1 MPNLKIVWKLFLTQ
15 TSLIIIS
22 LLTIGLYA
30 GLSFK
35 EHYLEQLAPQL
46 TTNATLIRNIV
57 AKELIDGRR
66 DTVDILAKKL
76 GSEIHMRATIVDTAG
91 RVLGDSEKDPLKMGN
106 HLDRFEI
113 RDALRGKV
121 GKSIR
126 YSETLK
132 TEMMY
137 LALPLEAKNQII
149 GAIRVSL
156 PLSEV
161 EKREYHIYEVIVWGA
176 IIAVLISL
184 GIGFMVARRMGKTL
198 TQMTQAAR
206 KMVRGDF
213 SELIRT
219 NSKDEIG
226 DLARSFNAMSIELQ
240 NKIETLTKEI
250 DEKQAIL
257 SGMIEGVIAIDRN
270 QRIILFNSAS
280 EGMFDVSSYRA
291 LGRFHWEVIRH
302 SRLNPLFQEVL
313 ETGVPKMEE
322 LILRYGGERILRV
335 QAAAIPT
342 KEGNPWAVVAVFH
355 DITQI
360 RNLEKVRKE
369 FVANVSHELRTP
381 LTSIKGFVE
390 TLRNGAVSDPE
401 KSLRFLEIIEKHTER
416 LNRLI
421 TDLLNLSQI
430 ESGKIEMNLKPVNLV
445 DVTSR
450 VISNFKEIAD
460 QKGQKIKVNIPP
472 VLPHVLAD
480 EERIETVMENLLDN
494 AVKYTPNNGEITVS
508 AFEKDDGVQVE
519 VADTGIGIPTNS
531 LPRIFER
538 FYRVDKARSRELGGT
553 GLGLSIVKHII
564 ETHGGKVRAESEVG
578 KGSRFIFNLQKT
590 PCYKKC

>member
-1 MPNLKIVWKLFLTQ
+1 M
-15 TSLIIIS
+15 IIS

-35 EHYLEQLAPQL
+35 EHYLIACVVMLA
-46 TTNATLIRNIV
+46 
-57 AKELIDGRR
+57 
-66 DTVDILAKKL
+66 
-76 GSEIHMRATIVDTAG
+76 
-91 RVLGDSEKDPLKMGN
+91 VLL
-106 HLDRFEI
+106 
-113 RDALRGKV
+113 
-121 GKSIR
+121 
-126 YSETLK
+126 
-132 TEMMY
+132 
-137 LALPLEAKNQII
+137 
-149 GAIRVSL
+149 
-156 PLSEV
+156 
-161 EKREYHIYEVIVWGA
+161 
-176 IIAVLISL
+176 AVLISL
-184 GIGFMVARRMGKTL
+184 GIGFMAARRMGKTL

-219 NSKDEIG
+219 DSKDEIG

-280 EGMFDVSSYRA
+280 EGMFGVSSYRA

-342 KEGNPWAVVAVFH
+342 KKGNPWAVVAVFH

-360 RNLEKVRKE
+360 RNLEKIRKE

-390 TLRNGAVSDPE
+390 TLRNGAVNDPE

-430 ESGKIEMNLKPVNLV
+430 ERGKIEMDLKPVNLV

-450 VISNFKEIAD
+450 VISNFKETAD
-460 QKGQKIKVNIPP
+460 QKGQKIKANIPP

-480 EERIETVMENLLDN
+480 EERMETVMENLLDN

-578 KGSRFIFNLQKT
+578 KGSRFIFNLPKS
-590 PCYKKC
+590 PLL

>member
-22 LLTIGLYA
+22 LLTIGLYS
-30 GLSFK
+30 GISLK
-35 EHYLEQLAPQL
+35 GHYLEQLAPQL
-46 TTNATLIRNIV
+46 TTNAVLIREIV
-57 AKELIDGRR
+57 GKQLIKGKR
-66 DTVDILAKKL
+66 DTIDFLTKKL
-76 GSEIHMRATIVDTAG
+76 GSEIHMRVTIVDTAG
-91 RVLGDSEKDPLKMGN
+91 TVLGDSEKDPLKMGN
-106 HLDRFEI
+106 RLDRPEI
-113 RDALRGKV
+113 REALRGKV

-137 LALPLEAKNQII
+137 LALPVEIKDRII
-149 GAIRVSL
+149 GVVRVSL

-161 EKREYHIYEVIVWGA
+161 EKKGGHIYEVIVWGA

-219 NSKDEIG
+219 DSKDEIG

-280 EGMFDVSSYRA
+280 EGMFDVSSNRA

-313 ETGVPKMEE
+313 EAGVPKMEE
-322 LILRYGGERILRV
+322 IILRYGGERILRV

-360 RNLEKVRKE
+360 RNLEKIRKE

-390 TLRNGAVSDPE
+390 TLRNGAVNDPE
-401 KSLRFLEIIEKHTER
+401 KSLGFLEIIEKHTER

-445 DVTSR
+445 DVTFR

-460 QKGQKIKVNIPP
+460 RKGQKIKVNIPP

-494 AVKYTPNNGEITVS
+494 AVKYTPNNGDIAVS
-508 AFEKDDGVQVE
+508 ALDKDSGIQIE
-519 VADTGIGIPTNS
+519 VADTGIGIPPND

-564 ETHGGKVRAESEVG
+564 ETHGGNVRAESEVG
-578 KGSRFIFNLQKT
+578 KGSRFIFNLPKVSDFG
-590 PCYKKC
+590 

>member
-280 EGMFDVSSYRA
+280 EGMFDVSSCRA

-360 RNLEKVRKE
+360 RSLEKIRKE

-390 TLRNGAVSDPE
+390 TLRNGAVNDPE

-445 DVTSR
+445 DVVSR

-460 QKGQKIKVNIPP
+460 RKGQKIKVNIPP

-494 AVKYTPNNGEITVS
+494 AVKYTSNNGELTVS

-578 KGSRFIFNLQKT
+578 KGSRFIFNLPKS
-590 PCYKKC
+590 PLL